1 MDAKE
6 FRQKSAAELGEELL
20 KLRREQFNMRMAM
33 ATGQAVK
40 PHQVGKV
47 RKAIA
52 RLKTVQSEQQRA
64 AKQGTK

>member
-52 RLKTVQSEQQRA
+52 RLKTVQSEQLRA

>member
-6 FRQKSAAELGEELL
+6 FRQKSEAELREELL

-40 PHQVGKV
+40 PHQIGKV
-47 RKAIA
+47 RKAVA
-52 RLKTVQSEQQRA
+52 RLKTVLGEQRRA
-64 AKQGTK
+64 ANQGAK

>member
-6 FRQKSAAELGEELL
+6 FRQKNAVELREELL

-40 PHQVGKV
+40 PHQISKV
-47 RKAIA
+47 RKAVA
-52 RLKTVQSEQQRA
+52 RLKTVQSEQQHA
-64 AKQGTK
+64 ANQGSK

>member
-6 FRQKSAAELGEELL
+6 FRQKSAVELREELL

-40 PHQVGKV
+40 PSQIGNV

-52 RLKTVQSEQQRA
+52 RLKTVQSEQRA
-64 AKQGTK
+64 NQGTK

>member
-6 FRQKSAAELGEELL
+6 FRQKSAVELREELL

-40 PHQVGKV
+40 PSQIGNV

-52 RLKTVQSEQQRA
+52 RLETVQSEQRA
-64 AKQGTK
+64 NQGTK

>member
-6 FRQKSAAELGEELL
+6 FRQKSAVELREELL

-40 PHQVGKV
+40 PHQITNV

-52 RLKTVQSEQQRA
+52 SLKTVQSEQRRA
-64 AKQGTK
+64 ANQGAK

>member
-6 FRQKSAAELGEELL
+6 FRQKNAAELHEELL

-40 PHQVGKV
+40 PSQFSKV

-52 RLKTVQSEQQRA
+52 RLKTVQGEQGRA
-64 AKQGTK
+64 ANQGTK

>member
-6 FRQKSAAELGEELL
+6 FRQKSVGELREELL

-40 PHQVGKV
+40 PNQFGKV

-52 RLKTVQSEQQRA
+52 RLKTVQSEQRRA
-64 AKQGTK
+64 ANQGTK

>member
-6 FRQKSAAELGEELL
+6 FRQKSAAELREELL

-40 PHQVGKV
+40 PHQISNV

-52 RLKTVQSEQQRA
+52 CLKTVQTEQRSTANQG
-64 AKQGTK
+64 AK

>member
-6 FRQKSAAELGEELL
+6 FRQKSAAELREELL

-40 PHQVGKV
+40 PSQIGSV

-52 RLKTVQSEQQRA
+52 RLKTVQSEQARA
-64 AKQGTK
+64 ANQGNK

>member
-1 MDAKE
+1 MNAKE

-40 PHQVGKV
+40 PHQFDNV
-47 RKAIA
+47 RKAVA
-52 RLKTVQSEQQRA
+52 RLKTVQTEQRRA
-64 AKQGTK
+64 ANQGAK

>member
-6 FRQKSAAELGEELL
+6 FRQKNAAELHDELL

-40 PHQVGKV
+40 PHQIGNV
-47 RKAIA
+47 RKAVA
-52 RLKTVQSEQQRA
+52 RLKTVQAEQSRA
-64 AKQGTK
+64 ANQGTK

>member
-6 FRQKSAAELGEELL
+6 FRQKSAAELREELL

-40 PHQVGKV
+40 PHQISNV

-52 RLKTVQSEQQRA
+52 CLKTVQSEQRHA
-64 AKQGTK
+64 ANQGAK

>member
-6 FRQKSAAELGEELL
+6 FRPKSAAELGEELL

-64 AKQGTK
+64 AKHGTK

>member
-6 FRQKSAAELGEELL
+6 FRQKSAAELHEELL

-40 PHQVGKV
+40 PNQIGKV

-52 RLKTVQSEQQRA
+52 RLKTVQAEQARA
-64 AKQGTK
+64 NQGAK